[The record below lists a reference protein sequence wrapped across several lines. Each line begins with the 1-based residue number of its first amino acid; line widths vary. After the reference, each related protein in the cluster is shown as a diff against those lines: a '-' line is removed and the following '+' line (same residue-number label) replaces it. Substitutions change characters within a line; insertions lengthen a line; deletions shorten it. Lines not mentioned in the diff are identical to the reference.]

1 MPSSHRSSCR
11 SAAAALLVV
20 GFSSTAPSS
29 DVLVSGWVGPSV
41 VVGRAAGRGLVRA
54 RPTTITAAAGAATGA
69 LRVST
74 RSSSS
79 PRPCR
84 CGSVTSMS
92 SSSSRHGKNGREQ
105 QGGDCKTIMTGQASP
120 LPAHRR
126 PQSDDA
132 GGGDA
137 WGKVMDGIKRV
148 GVGTLA
154 GLFLMAGG
162 DVGAAFGDVGV
173 VEPTSSVTVQDLQR
187 YDGFEDYAAQGQQM
201 ENSDVGCFANECK
214 RETASCFTDGSCLK
228 GVTCLGRCKGEQE
241 CATRCFAQYGSNKL
255 DSWLTCTLEDHSCVK
270 IPKDM
275 DFSAI
280 DKDPPHIV
288 KGFEAKQLQGTW
300 YKIMG
305 VNKKYDCFDCQK
317 NTFNVAQA
325 VDAPVP
331 SGGDVTAAT
340 ATPRQVADIKV
351 NFRLA
356 KPDSD
361 DFWEN
366 TITETLQVD
375 PADSPRTFHT
385 DGKLFGL
392 SFKENW
398 YVTGHSTDPGEEF
411 VFVQYRGHTL
421 QGSYDGG
428 FVYARKPYLP
438 KSALAKVAKVAREH
452 GIDPDSMSA
461 IDNTCSVRKSLPRA
475 GDATNMNPLERLRYE
490 ASFVYDLMEW
500 VHPGT
505 IHKYAKT
512 DKKKNNLAS
521 SPSSSSA
528 RMAKAGGGGMSSS
541 LKAGPLAG
549 DEG

>member
-1 MPSSHRSSCR
+1 MPSSRCSSSRR
-11 SAAAALLVV
+11 SAAATLLAVSISTTSRS
-20 GFSSTAPSS
+20 FSSE
-29 DVLVSGWVGPSV
+29 VLVSAWVGPSV
-41 VVGRAAGRGLVRA
+41 VSRAGGRGLVRA
-54 RPTTITAAAGAATGA
+54 RPTTAAASAEPTGSSKSRSSRSSCGCGA
-69 LRVST
+69 LMSRRTKQEEETEEEILDDRMIMINPGST
-74 RSSSS
+74 
-79 PRPCR
+79 PL
-84 CGSVTSMS
+84 
-92 SSSSRHGKNGREQ
+92 SSSRPAALRRRRDDTSGERVDGWECLVDGLK
-105 QGGDCKTIMTGQASP
+105 KAS
-120 LPAHRR
+120 
-126 PQSDDA
+126 
-132 GGGDA
+132 
-137 WGKVMDGIKRV
+137 V
-148 GVGTLA
+148 GVLA
-154 GLFLMAGG
+154 GLFLLSGAGG
-162 DVGAAFGDVGV
+162 DVSAVFADVAG

-201 ENSDVGCFANECK
+201 ENSDVSCFANECK

-241 CATRCFAQYGSNKL
+241 CATRCFAQYGSGKL

-275 DFSAI
+275 DFSVI

-317 NTFNVAQA
+317 NTFTVAQ
-325 VDAPVP
+325 VGDAK
-331 SGGDVTAAT
+331 SEKEGGTGE
-340 ATPRQVADIKV
+340 VADIKV

-366 TITETLQVD
+366 TITERLEVD
-375 PADSPRTFHT
+375 PSGSPRTFHT
-385 DGKLFGL
+385 DGKMFGL

-398 YVTGHSTDPGEEF
+398 YVTGESTDPGEEF
-411 VFVQYRGHTL
+411 VFVQYKGHTL

-428 FVYARKPYLP
+428 FVYARKPFLP
-438 KSALAKVAKVAREH
+438 KSALGKVAKVAKEH
-452 GIDPDSMSA
+452 GIDPNSMIA

-475 GDATNMNPLERLRYE
+475 GDTTKMNPLERLQYE

-505 IHKYAKT
+505 IHQYVKADQNK
-512 DKKKNNLAS
+512 LE
-521 SPSSSSA
+521 SPPA
-528 RMAKAGGGGMSSS
+528 TTVANAGVSSS
-541 LKAGPLAG
+541 LKAGPLK